1 LIVVSTL
8 LVATCASD
16 DGGKD
21 YLLRHASLTLS
32 QAADI
37 AELNGPGR
45 AVRVELGRSDN
56 RVFCD
61 GEIIDV
67 TNKTRF
73 LRIDAESGKIIK
85 GLVLKPED

>member
-1 LIVVSTL
+1 VLR
-8 LVATCASD
+8 A

-45 AVRVELGRSDN
+45 AVRVELGRSGN

-85 GLVLKPED
+85 GLVLTPED